1 MRKHK
6 NKIILAGIVI
16 AALVFTFWWGGNAP
30 GLQGF
35 KIDKNHAK
43 QSEQQVEKTDS
54 KDVADSSKS
63 SKGDESKPLA
73 DKEKDKDAADAKSG
87 EDGKTNKDGIADKDA
102 ATGKSDKDAKAAGA
116 AGSGLE
122 SRPGGTEG
130 GFTADEKLAA
140 ARKIAGGVSSPG
152 VKKGSVAYSEASGMV
167 INKATG
173 KDKYL
178 TDPVPEGK
186 PIPVEPQNA
195 VITSEKGTC
204 TLSIRCNTI
213 LDNMKW
219 LDPNKVELVPKDGVI
234 YPTQKVSF
242 YKGESVFNVL
252 LRECKKNKIHMEF
265 QNTPMYNSAYIEGIH
280 NLYEFDCGELSGWM
294 YKVNGWFPNYGCSR
308 YQLKEGDVIEW
319 VYTCNLG
326 IDVGGYYAVE

>member
-1 MRKHK
+1 MKILQAACFAFLK
-6 NKIILAGIVI
+6 NVKKGVVMAKYKGKILRAAVVV

-35 KIDKNHAK
+35 KIEKNTKVAQETQTK
-43 QSEQQVEKTDS
+43 EQLNEKEAVDEKAAAESENQE
-54 KDVADSSKS
+54 A
-63 SKGDESKPLA
+63 
-73 DKEKDKDAADAKSG
+73 
-87 EDGKTNKDGIADKDA
+87 
-102 ATGKSDKDAKAAGA
+102 KSDKKDGEEKAATNDEKKELN
-116 AGSGLE
+116 SGFE

-130 GFTADEKLAA
+130 GFTAEEKLAA
-140 ARKIAGGVSSPG
+140 AKALAGGVSSPG

-167 INKATG
+167 IDKATG

-204 TLSIRCNTI
+204 TLSIRCDTS

-219 LDPNKVELVPKDGVI
+219 LDPNKVELVPKNGVI
-234 YPTQKVSF
+234 YAARKVEF

>member
-1 MRKHK
+1 MKEHK
-6 NKIILAGIVI
+6 NKIIAGVLILGVLI
-16 AALVFTFWWGGNAP
+16 FTFWWGGNAP

-35 KIDKNHAK
+35 KIEKPNQVAHQEDLKK
-43 QSEQQVEKTDS
+43 DTETDEGDEQPGVQSEEDIKDNEEPSEPEDTKDEPKTD
-54 KDVADSSKS
+54 D
-63 SKGDESKPLA
+63 
-73 DKEKDKDAADAKSG
+73 
-87 EDGKTNKDGIADKDA
+87 I
-102 ATGKSDKDAKAAGA
+102 KAQ
-116 AGSGLE
+116 AGSDLE
-122 SRPGGTEG
+122 SRPGGLEG

-140 ARKIAGGVSSPG
+140 AKAIAGGSSPG
-152 VKKGSVAYSEASGMV
+152 VEKGNVAYSEASGMV
-167 INKATG
+167 INKSTG

-195 VITSEKGTC
+195 VITDQKGTC
-204 TLSIRCNTI
+204 TLSIRCDSI
-213 LDNMKW
+213 LDNIKW
-219 LDPNKVELVPKDGVI
+219 LDPNKVELVPENGVI
-234 YPTQKVSF
+234 MATKKVEF
-242 YKGESVFNVL
+242 YQGESVFNVL

-265 QNTPMYNSAYIEGIH
+265 QNTPIYNSAYIEGIH

-294 YKVNGWFPNYGCSR
+294 YKVNNWFPNYGCSR

>member
-1 MRKHK
+1 MKKYK
-6 NKIILAGIVI
+6 NKIILSLIVI

-35 KIDKNHAK
+35 KIDKGTQVGQTQEK
-43 QSEQQVEKTDS
+43 EQKSEKNDGQQEAEG
-54 KDVADSSKS
+54 KDDKSDVDADSET
-63 SKGDESKPLA
+63 GP
-73 DKEKDKDAADAKSG
+73 
-87 EDGKTNKDGIADKDA
+87 ED
-102 ATGKSDKDAKAAGA
+102 SDKADEKKPAEDIKKE
-116 AGSGLE
+116 AGSEIE

-130 GFTADEKLAA
+130 GFTAEEKLEA
-140 ARKIAGGVSSPG
+140 ARKLAGGKSSPG
-152 VKKGSVAYSEASGMV
+152 VKKGSVEYSEASGMV
-167 INKATG
+167 IDKATG

-186 PIPVEPQNA
+186 PIPVEPQTA
-195 VITSEKGTC
+195 VISDEKATC
-204 TLSIRCNTI
+204 TLSIRCDTI
-213 LDNMKW
+213 LDNIKW

-234 YPTQKVSF
+234 YAARKVEF

-252 LRECKKNKIHMEF
+252 LRECKKNKVHMEF

-326 IDVGGYYAVE
+326 VDVGGYYAVE

>member
-1 MRKHK
+1 MSKHK
-6 NKIILAGIVI
+6 NKIILAVVVI
-16 AALVFTFWWGGNAP
+16 AVLVFAFWWGGNAP

-35 KIDKNHAK
+35 KIDKNP
-43 QSEQQVEKTDS
+43 QVAQTQTNNN
-54 KDVADSSKS
+54 
-63 SKGDESKPLA
+63 DE
-73 DKEKDKDAADAKSG
+73 
-87 EDGKTNKDGIADKDA
+87 
-102 ATGKSDKDAKAAGA
+102 KSDKDKKDQVKKDEKKAEEQNSDEQKNEDKKGNEAKVDESDAKSPEKPSAADTKDDA
-116 AGSGLE
+116 LSGLE
-122 SRPGGTEG
+122 SRPGGLEG
-130 GFTADEKLAA
+130 GFTAEEKLAA
-140 ARKIAGGVSSPG
+140 ARAIAGGKSSPG

-167 INKATG
+167 IDKATG

-195 VITSEKGTC
+195 VITDEKATC
-204 TLSIRCNTI
+204 TLSIRCDTI
-213 LDNMKW
+213 LNNMKW
-219 LDPNKVELVPKDGVI
+219 LDPNKVELVPKNGVI
-234 YPTQKVSF
+234 YATKKVEF